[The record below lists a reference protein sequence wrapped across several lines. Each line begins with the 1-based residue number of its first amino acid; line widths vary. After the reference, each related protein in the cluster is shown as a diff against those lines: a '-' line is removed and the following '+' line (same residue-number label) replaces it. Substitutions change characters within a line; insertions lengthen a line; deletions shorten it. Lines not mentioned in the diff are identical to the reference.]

1 MPTADTTVKKPTARK
16 PRAKK
21 EVIEE
26 VETSPVLKMSFPPRT
41 GNVERGIGKSLS
53 RSISNTA
60 EVIEELSTDAKK
72 LLKTVGKTCDYV
84 NRELDGLIAI
94 TEAENVRKLVEIGY
108 TTEYAIERLNALA
121 AE

>member
-1 MPTADTTVKKPTARK
+1 MPTAEPTVKKTTTRK

-21 EVIEE
+21 VVEEE

-41 GNVERGIGKSLS
+41 ENAERGIGKSLS

-60 EVIEELSTDAKK
+60 EVIEEFSTDAKK

-94 TEAENVRKLVEIGY
+94 TEAENVRRLVEIGY
-108 TTEYAIERLNALA
+108 TTEYAIERLNTLA